1 MSKKKTLAKLQELEN
16 SLAMLKALPKKD
28 EEINMFTVFHLQ
40 SAERHHSS
48 FFAGLL
54 APDNPHRLGNA
65 AIKRFLYYLWN
76 DTVREETPSGTSHP
90 IKTRPNSEIL
100 RSVAK
105 DRQTLVDLSQGDISV
120 ETEVYTNENGK
131 GKQAG
136 YIDIFVKISTVEEKT
151 ASSIVNT
158 VIVIENKTGTETHSD
173 QLCKY
178 EDYVNANYPNC
189 KKIFVLLSPFGSI
202 PINRGGDEQY
212 NDRYCIFDYGNE
224 CGVCKI
230 LEELIAELET
240 PQMKTQATPKQR
252 RKIKMILED
261 YKKMTETTILAN
273 DPEIRKEIK
282 KIHDKFSDL
291 LPLVANFYDNLP
303 DVLDYAVNYLS
314 TLPGFEVLSRSD
326 SSFNFCTDAL
336 KQYYST
342 NSQKMT
348 TSNVYRIST
357 NGPSDVG
364 YFIMAR
370 AFPKQPGDPAFS
382 GIIEKWGQRGEKIEG
397 QFKNDLD
404 AKLTEFCNRILY
416 YESKLPVSTS
426 AQP

>member
-1 MSKKKTLAKLQELEN
+1 MTKNETLAKLQELEN
-16 SLAMLKALPKKD
+16 SLANLKALPKKD

-54 APDNPHRLGNA
+54 APNNPHHLGDA
-65 AIKRFLYYLWN
+65 AIKKFLHYLWN
-76 DTVREETPSGTSHP
+76 DTVREETPSGTSCS

-100 RSVAK
+100 QSVAK
-105 DRQTLVDLSQGDISV
+105 DRQALIDLSQGDISV

-136 YIDIFVKISTVEEKT
+136 YIDILVKISVVDQET
-151 ASSIVNT
+151 ASTVVKT

-178 EDYVNANYPNC
+178 EDYVNVNYPNC

-202 PINRGGDEQY
+202 PVNRGGDEQY

-230 LEELIAELET
+230 LEELIAELDT
-240 PQMKTQATPKQR
+240 KKMKNQMTPKQR

-282 KIHDKFSDL
+282 KIHDKFSNL
-291 LPLVANFYDNLP
+291 LPLVANFYDNLS

-314 TLPGFEVLSRSD
+314 KLPGFEILSRND

-336 KQYYST
+336 KQYYSM
-342 NSQKMT
+342 NSQKMS
-348 TSNVYRIST
+348 TSNAYRIST

-370 AFPKQPGDPAFS
+370 VFPKQSGDPAFS
-382 GIIEKWGQRGEKIEG
+382 GIIEKWAQRGEKIEG

-404 AKLTEFCNRILY
+404 AKLTEFRDRILY
-416 YESKLPVSTS
+416 YESKLPVS
-426 AQP
+426 APVQP